1 MSNCSNFIDL
11 AAATCGVDVGFGKVI
26 LLFKDKTSVALSTLN
41 IDSINSLIENGTI
54 VGVLKNWHTVA
65 GAPVAEINVE
75 RPGSAEMK
83 LIRPEI
89 LADVL
94 TFEGNIGNRD
104 VIDALVKVGTVH
116 GLVIDDMG
124 NVFGEKSSV
133 VNKIYTMPLNFSSKT
148 STSLQRDNTSDKTVS
163 VTVRYL
169 VKDLAM
175 LAAGVEVED
184 VASKVKVDGQF
195 ISGAVTLATAASLA
209 IKLTDK
215 YTQSAFDGALF
226 VADIKVRTD
235 YEIAT
240 VSTATYAGGVLTL
253 ALTGT
258 AFAPSAITNFYV
270 KISSPD
276 CYMKESKFTVD
287 ETI

>member
-11 AAATCGVDVGFGKVI
+11 AAAQCGVDVGFGKVI
-26 LLFKDKTSVALSTLN
+26 LLYSENGTMDKTDMSAAE
-41 IDSINSLIENGTI
+41 INTAIEGGTI
-54 VGVLKNWHTVA
+54 VGVLKNWHTIA

-104 VIDALVKVGTVH
+104 VIDSLVKVGTIYGV
-116 GLVIDDMG
+116 VIDDMG
-124 NVFGEKSSV
+124 NVFGEKTKFA
-133 VNKIYTMPLNFSSKT
+133 NQIGRMPLNFSGKT
-148 STSLQRDNTSDKTVS
+148 STSLQRDNSSDKTVS

-195 ISGAVTLATAASLA
+195 VSGVVTSATAASLA

-215 YTQSAFDGALF
+215 YTQAAFDGALTSGE
-226 VADIKVRTD
+226 VSVRTD
-235 YEIAT
+235 TGNAA
-240 VSTATYAGGVLTL
+240 VSAATYVDGVLSL
-253 ALTGT
+253 LLTGT
-258 AFAPSAITNFYV
+258 AFNTDTENFYV
-270 KISSPD
+270 KISADD
-276 CYMKESKFTVD
+276 CYMKETKFTFS
-287 ETI
+287 TP

>member
-26 LLFKDKTSVALSTLN
+26 LLYGAKRMRH
-41 IDSINSLIENGTI
+41 INELTATAINAAIESGDI

-104 VIDALVKVGTVH
+104 VIDSLVKAGTIH

-124 NVFGEKSSV
+124 NVFGEKTKF
-133 VNKIYTMPLNFSSKT
+133 VNNLETMPLNFSGKT
-148 STSLQRDNTSDKTVS
+148 STSLQSDNSSDKTVS

-184 VASKVKVDGQF
+184 VASKVKVDGQ
-195 ISGAVTLATAASLA
+195 IVSGAVTLATAASLA

-215 YTQSAFDGALF
+215 YTQDAFDGALT
-226 VADIKVRTD
+226 AGEITVRTD
-235 YEIAT
+235 TETAT
-240 VSTATYAGGVLTL
+240 VSTAAYADGVLTL

-258 AFAPSAITNFYV
+258 AFNATGITNFYV
-270 KISSPD
+270 KISADD
-276 CYMKESKFTVD
+276 CYMKETKFTVD
-287 ETI
+287 ETP

>member
-1 MSNCSNFIDL
+1 MSNCSNFIEM

-26 LLFKDKTSVALSTLN
+26 LLYGENGTMDKNDMTAAE
-41 IDSINSLIENGTI
+41 INTAIEGGTI

-75 RPGSAEMK
+75 RAGSAEMK

-104 VIDALVKVGTVH
+104 VIDSLVKVGTIYGV
-116 GLVIDDMG
+116 VIDDIG
-124 NVFGEKSSV
+124 NVFGEKTKYA
-133 VNKIYTMPLNFSSKT
+133 NQIGRMPLNFSGKT
-148 STSLQRDNTSDKTVS
+148 STSLQRDNSSDKTVS

-195 ISGAVTLATAASLA
+195 VSGNVASATAASLS
-209 IKLTDK
+209 IKLIDK
-215 YTQSAFDGALF
+215 YTQAAFDGALT
-226 VADIKVRTD
+226 AGEISVRNDKKT
-235 YEIAT
+235 AT
-240 VSTATYAGGVLTL
+240 VSTATYTNGLLIL

-258 AFAPSAITNFYV
+258 GFNTSGENFYV
-270 KISSPD
+270 TISAND
-276 CYMKESKFTVD
+276 CYMKESVFSLGVPA
-287 ETI
+287 

>member
-11 AAATCGVDVGFGKVI
+11 AAAQCGVDVGFGKVI
-26 LLFKDKTSVALSTLN
+26 LLFKEKTVFAIDELTATNINAEIVAGN
-41 IDSINSLIENGTI
+41 I

-104 VIDALVKVGTVH
+104 VIDSLVKVGTIH
-116 GLVIDDMG
+116 GLEIDDMG
-124 NVFGEKSSV
+124 NVFGERSKD
-133 VNKIYTMPLNFSSKT
+133 VNSLETMPLNFSGKT

-175 LAAGVEVED
+175 LAAGIEVED
-184 VASKVKVDGQF
+184 VASKVKVDGQLV
-195 ISGAVTLATAASLA
+195 SGAVTLATAASLE

-215 YTQSAFDGALF
+215 YTQSAFDGALLA
-226 VADIKVRTD
+226 ADIEVRTNS
-235 YEIAT
+235 ETAT
-240 VSTATYAGGVLTL
+240 VSTATYTNGVLTL

-258 AFAPSAITNFYV
+258 NFNTPGTENFYV
-270 KISSPD
+270 TISADD
-276 CYMKESKFTVD
+276 CYMKETKFTV
-287 ETI
+287 

>member
-26 LLFKDKTSVALSTLN
+26 LLFKEKISYELVELDATQ
-41 IDSINSLIENGTI
+41 INAAIESGTI

-65 GAPVAEINVE
+65 GAPVAEINIE

-104 VIDALVKVGTVH
+104 VIDSLVKAGTIH

-124 NVFGEKSSV
+124 NVFGERSNE
-133 VNKIYTMPLNFSSKT
+133 VNFISTMPLNFSGKT
-148 STSLQRDNTSDKTVS
+148 STSLQRDNSSDKTVS

-184 VASKVKVDGQF
+184 VASKVKVDGQ
-195 ISGAVTLATAASLA
+195 IVSGAVTLATAASLA

-215 YTQSAFDGALF
+215 FTQAAFDGALT
-226 VADIKVRTD
+226 AGEITVRTD
-235 YEIAT
+235 SETAT
-240 VSTATYAGGVLTL
+240 VSTATYANGVLTL

-258 AFAPSAITNFYV
+258 AFIKGGITNFYV
-270 KISSPD
+270 KISADD
-276 CYMKESKFTVD
+276 CYMKETKFTVD
-287 ETI
+287 DTP

>member
-1 MSNCSNFIDL
+1 MSNCSNFIEM

-26 LLFKDKTSVALSTLN
+26 LLYGAKRVRNINELTAAAINAEIVAGN
-41 IDSINSLIENGTI
+41 I
-54 VGVLKNWHTVA
+54 VGVIKNWHTVA

-104 VIDALVKVGTVH
+104 VIDSLVKAGTLN
-116 GLVIDDMG
+116 GFLIDDMG
-124 NVFGEKSSV
+124 NVFGEKSVIPDS
-133 VNKIYTMPLNFSSKT
+133 IYTMPLNFSGKT
-148 STSLQRDNTSDKTVS
+148 STSLQRDNASDKMVS

-169 VKDLAM
+169 VDDISM
-175 LAAGVEVED
+175 LAANVEVED
-184 VASKVKVDGQF
+184 VASKVRVDGKF
-195 ISGAVTLATAASLA
+195 ITGVTTSATAASLA

-215 YTQSAFDGALF
+215 YTQAAFDGALTAGE
-226 VADIKVRTD
+226 VTVKTD
-235 YEIAT
+235 TETAT
-240 VSTATYAGGVLTL
+240 VSTATYADGVLTL

-258 AFAPSAITNFYV
+258 AFNSTGITNFYV
-270 KISSPD
+270 KISADD
-276 CYMKESKFTVD
+276 CYMKETKFTVAVP
-287 ETI
+287 